1 METRGTATEAGAVTA
16 ASTNSSPPA
25 PASDLLDSQS
35 PNGSH
40 RPAATKTFPWRL
52 ASRRRRLASLGYEAF
67 LLVAVL
73 FVAGFMLVPISQAAP
88 PAVQRLFLQLTL
100 SVVAGVYCV
109 VCWRKGHTL
118 AMKAWGITL
127 KLADGSAL
135 DRRTAVVRFLWAL
148 PGTLLAGVGF
158 LWCLVDREG
167 QFLHD
172 RLAGTRLFDA
182 TASTP
187 LETRDHE
194 HAHSQEH

>member
-1 METRGTATEAGAVTA
+1 METRGTATEAGAVGASSREA
-16 ASTNSSPPA
+16 APQSPESNALTSQLPPA
-25 PASDLLDSQS
+25 
-35 PNGSH
+35 SH
-40 RPAATKTFPWRL
+40 RPAAHHSFSLRL

-73 FVAGFMLVPISQAAP
+73 FVAGFILVPISQAAP
-88 PAVQRLFLQLTL
+88 QPVRRLFLQLTL
-100 SVVAGVYCV
+100 SAVAGVYCV

-127 KLADGSAL
+127 KQADGRAL
-135 DRRTAVVRFLWAL
+135 DRRTAVIRFLWAL
-148 PGTLLAGVGF
+148 PGALLAGAGF

-182 TASTP
+182 TRSAP
-187 LETRDHE
+187 FETRDHE
-194 HAHSQEH
+194 HTHSQKQ